1 MQNCEKLVQPQSNT
15 VSEQNGPSSKKEPP
29 AFATGG
35 SAEAVSPSAV
45 RIALAGL
52 LLILAMPAAAG
63 PDPLGCFTRS
73 YDRAHLARH
82 PDQLVTAVSPA
93 MRRCRASCR

>member
-35 SAEAVSPSAV
+35 SAGAAPSAV
-45 RIALAGL
+45 WSTDLRGL
-52 LLILAMPAAAG
+52 VLPEPRKAIG
-63 PDPLGCFTRS
+63 RQGR
-73 YDRAHLARH
+73 
-82 PDQLVTAVSPA
+82 VSS
-93 MRRCRASCR
+93 R

>member
-15 VSEQNGPSSKKEPP
+15 VSEQNGPSSKKEPS

-45 RIALAGL
+45 WSTDLRGL
-52 LLILAMPAAAG
+52 VLPEPRKAIG
-63 PDPLGCFTRS
+63 RQGR
-73 YDRAHLARH
+73 
-82 PDQLVTAVSPA
+82 VSS
-93 MRRCRASCR
+93 R

>member
-15 VSEQNGPSSKKEPP
+15 VSEQNGPSRKKEPP

-45 RIALAGL
+45 WSTDLRGL
-52 LLILAMPAAAG
+52 VLPEPRKAIG
-63 PDPLGCFTRS
+63 RQGR
-73 YDRAHLARH
+73 
-82 PDQLVTAVSPA
+82 VSS
-93 MRRCRASCR
+93 R